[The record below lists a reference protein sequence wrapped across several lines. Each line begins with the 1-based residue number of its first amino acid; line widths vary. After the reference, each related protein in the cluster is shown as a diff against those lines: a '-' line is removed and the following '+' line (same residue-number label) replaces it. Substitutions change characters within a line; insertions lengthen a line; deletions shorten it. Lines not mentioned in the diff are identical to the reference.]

1 MRRVQRGGAKDA
13 VKRISIVVPVYNEEE
28 NIAHFAKSVA
38 AVMASLPYDYELLF
52 VDDGSSDRSREI
64 LVELGAADA
73 HVGSI
78 FLARNAGHQLA
89 LTCGIDHADGDAVV
103 TMDGDMQHPPELLPM
118 LIGKWEEGFEIVQT
132 VRLTTDGVSLFK
144 RLTSKYYYRLLN
156 ALSDVEIQE
165 GGSDFRL
172 MDRKSVLALR
182 RYREHAR
189 FIRGIVGSMGFRKT
203 IVEFVAH
210 ERFAGQSKFSLHK
223 MISFALDGI
232 LAYSVQPLRA
242 AFYVG
247 MLSALF
253 SVLLFL
259 HVIFELLQGETV
271 PGWSTI
277 VVCCAFFGGMQM
289 MMLGIC
295 GEYIAR
301 ILQEVKNRPLYLIA
315 QDNRHAA
322 DGAEKGG
329 SV

>member
-1 MRRVQRGGAKDA
+1 M

-28 NIAHFAKSVA
+28 NIAHFTESVEK
-38 AVMASLPYDYELLF
+38 VMDTLPYAYEILF
-52 VDDGSSDRSREI
+52 IDDGSRDRSREI
-64 LVELGAADA
+64 LRELGARDA
-73 HVGSI
+73 RVQSI
-78 FLARNAGHQLA
+78 FLARNSGHQLA
-89 LTCGIDHADGDAVV
+89 LTCGIDHADGDAVI
-103 TMDGDMQHPPELLPM
+103 TMDGDMQHPPELLPV
-118 LIGKWEEGFEIVQT
+118 LLAKWEAGHEIVQT
-132 VRLTTDGVSLFK
+132 VRLTTEGVSPFK

-156 ALSDVEIQE
+156 ALSDVEIVE

-172 MDRKSVLALR
+172 MDRKAVLALR

-203 IVEFVAH
+203 TVEFVAH

-232 LAYSVQPLRA
+232 LAYSVQPLRV

-247 MLSALF
+247 VFSALLA
-253 SVLLFL
+253 VLLFL
-259 HVIFELLQGETV
+259 HVLFETLSGATV

-277 VVCCAFFGGMQM
+277 VVCSLFFGGMQM

-315 QDNRHAA
+315 CDNRHSS
-322 DGAEKGG
+322 GQQGEECE
-329 SV
+329 

>member
-1 MRRVQRGGAKDA
+1 MRT

-28 NIAHFAKSVA
+28 TIEHFAQSVA
-38 AVMASLPYDYELLF
+38 EVMESLPYAYEILF
-52 VDDGSSDRSREI
+52 IDDGSRDRSREI
-64 LVELGAADA
+64 LRELGARDA
-73 HVGSI
+73 HVQSI
-78 FLARNAGHQLA
+78 FLARNSGHQIA
-89 LTCGIDHADGDAVV
+89 LTCGTDHADGDAVV
-103 TMDGDMQHPPELLPM
+103 TMDGDMQHPPELLPV
-118 LIGKWEEGFEIVQT
+118 LLAKWEEGFEIVQT
-132 VRLTTDGVSLFK
+132 VRLTTEGASLFK

-172 MDRKSVLALR
+172 MDRKAVLALR

-203 IVEFVAH
+203 TVEFVAH
-210 ERFAGQSKFSLHK
+210 ERFAGYSKFSLHK

-232 LAYSVQPLRA
+232 LAYSVQPLRI

-247 MLSALF
+247 LLSALLA
-253 SVLLFL
+253 VLLFL
-259 HVIFELLQGETV
+259 HVLFETLSGATV

-277 VVCCAFFGGMQM
+277 VVCSLFFGGMQM
-289 MMLGIC
+289 MLLGIC

-315 QDNRHAA
+315 QDNRRRNGQQGEEC
-322 DGAEKGG
+322 DE
-329 SV
+329 